1 MRWRAL
7 IALGLVFASV
17 TLVATSAEARS
28 GDRDPVVE
36 LIVRD
41 CSKDDDLD
49 VAYPL
54 AALRRALGEL
64 PRHVRRHTRCE
75 RAIERAIERA
85 KRRLD
90 REVFRIWS
98 DCGRDDDLDRDYS
111 VRALRRALRLLP
123 DDLRMY
129 TDCQDVIDRALE
141 RAQRRLQ
148 REVDRIIRDCKR
160 DHDLDRDY
168 SLEALFRALRQV
180 RHDKHCVR
188 AIVRA
193 IQHS

>member
-1 MRWRAL
+1 MHWRAL
-7 IALGLVFASV
+7 IALGLVLAGSA
-17 TLVATSAEARS
+17 LVATTAAGKS
-28 GDRDPVVE
+28 GSRDPVVD

-49 VAYPL
+49 VDYPL
-54 AALRRALGEL
+54 AALRRALDAL
-64 PRHVRRHTRCE
+64 PRQVRRHTRCE

-90 REVFRIWS
+90 REVFRIWA
-98 DCGRDDDLDRDYS
+98 DCGRDDDLDREYS

-129 TDCQDVIDRALE
+129 TDCEDVIERALE

-148 REVDRIIRDCKR
+148 RQVERIIRDCRR

-168 SLEALFRALRQV
+168 SLEALFRALRRV
-180 RHDKHCVR
+180 ADDRHCAR

-193 IQHS
+193 IEHS

>member
-7 IALGLVFASV
+7 IALGLAFASF
-17 TLVATSAEARS
+17 TLVATTAEARS
-28 GDRDPVVE
+28 GSRDPVVD

-54 AALRRALGEL
+54 GALRRALDEL
-64 PRHVRRHTRCE
+64 PRHVRHHTRCE
-75 RAIERAIERA
+75 RVIERAIERA

-90 REVFRIWS
+90 REVFRIWA
-98 DCGRDDDLDRDYS
+98 DCGRDEDLDRDYS
-111 VRALRRALRLLP
+111 IRALRRALRLLP

-129 TDCQDVIDRALE
+129 TDCAEVIADALE
-141 RAQRRLQ
+141 QAQRRLQ
-148 REVDRIIRDCKR
+148 REVDRIVRDCKR

-168 SLEALFRALRQV
+168 SLEALFRALHRV
-180 RHDKHCVR
+180 RDDKHCVR

-193 IQHS
+193 IEHS

>member
-1 MRWRAL
+1 MHWRAL
-7 IALGLVFASV
+7 IALGLVLAGSA
-17 TLVATSAEARS
+17 LVATTAAGKS
-28 GDRDPVVE
+28 GSRDPVVN
-36 LIVRD
+36 LIIRD

-49 VAYPL
+49 VDYPL
-54 AALRRALGEL
+54 AALRRALDAL
-64 PRHVRRHTRCE
+64 PRQVRRHTRCE
-75 RAIERAIERA
+75 RAIERAIERT

-90 REVFRIWS
+90 REVFRIWA

-129 TDCQDVIDRALE
+129 TDCEDVIERALE

-148 REVDRIIRDCKR
+148 RQVERIIRDCKR

-168 SLEALFRALRQV
+168 SLEALFRALRRV
-180 RHDKHCVR
+180 ADDKHCVR

-193 IQHS
+193 IEHG

>member
-7 IALGLVFASV
+7 IALGLVLAGSA
-17 TLVATSAEARS
+17 LVATTAAAES
-28 GDRDPVVE
+28 GSRDPVVK

-49 VAYPL
+49 VRYPV
-54 AALRRALGEL
+54 AALRRALDEL
-64 PRHVRRHTRCE
+64 PRHVRRNTRCE
-75 RAIERAIERA
+75 RVIERAIERA
-85 KRRLD
+85 ERRLD

-98 DCGRDDDLDRDYS
+98 DCGRDDELDRDYS
-111 VRALRRALRLLP
+111 VRALRRALRQLP

-129 TDCQDVIDRALE
+129 TDCEDAIEDALE

-148 REVDRIIRDCKR
+148 REVDRILRDCDR
-160 DHDLDRDY
+160 DRDLDRDY
-168 SLEALFRALRQV
+168 SLEALFRALNRV
-180 RHDKHCVR
+180 GHDKHCVR